1 MLFVVE
7 LDSRLEKSADKRISV
22 ERFREIFEI
31 YVEDKLEELKR
42 SGSEKYDKDCRD
54 FNYFMDDVKDVFIN
68 NNLVKIPVE
77 FRKSIWETH
86 VDKNLPTLMKNTTSC
101 KCIRKEHNYKKE
113 YRDMTQT
120 LEDFCEEKTR
130 MREIIDQKDYDE
142 SLYVDF
148 NKWINKKKEDILKEY
163 EKLSNKDEYKHL
175 LKVSETCDLNHVDK
189 LFLNISSEDM
199 KKNKEDVTKKHLE
212 VKVRLPVNEPIDDR
226 GKEDDL
232 SRGGKSIILNKE
244 ENSPTEEITTEY
256 NPVSEMGVGTTIAH
270 SEPGPKTVNTE
281 VRNVLR
287 SDGKIS
293 DQGSQKSPPKELSN
307 KQMTPAQRK
316 NVPHFVERRGYGNSH
331 VRGNALKKISNGYD
345 NYKSPSSNYI
355 EVDCA
360 EDKYFLLEDGTNP
373 SENSCKTKYDYFVSN
388 DYDGTGSAIYSTD
401 QVPSREEIKSPAS
414 LSTLDARGSTHNLNV
429 SNEGNTLEG
438 GEEKNNVKISEQN
451 GRNLES
457 SVGTDKGSVEKEEE
471 VAATCDPDDR
481 NCVDANQIAVEF
493 LRNLSRGE
501 RSGLDGSS
509 NMAHFISTNFGGN
522 NIFSSTDNLYFDIV
536 RPAKGVLPESKSN
549 IIHEHQEMEETT
561 EEGASIIER
570 HSHTSSQNNDAGTSD
585 YMYRILSTTME
596 LPNQQEVFGLYS
608 PVSRTLD
615 SAMSFLK
622 SIFISSS
629 SPVSQRQGQSKES
642 QLAQISTT
650 VQGPIGYKNSS
661 LEMNTNSVGA
671 GINVS
676 SILSMLGFSSGQV
689 RRSGGQG
696 SETYIVGTSQSG
708 FHKNEVIPSI
718 KDKSGKTQIVSNEKG
733 GIFSKG
739 ITSMMS
745 SLPVA
750 LVTFVFLFMFL
761 VFNKV
766 IIYDNIIF

>member
-68 NNLVKIPVE
+68 NDLVKIPVE
-77 FRKSIWETH
+77 VRKSIWETH

-101 KCIRKEHNYKKE
+101 KCIRKEHNYNKE

-142 SLYVDF
+142 SLYMNF

-163 EKLSNKDEYKHL
+163 EKLSNKNEYKHL
-175 LKVSETCDLNHVDK
+175 LKISETCDLNHVDK

-199 KKNKEDVTKKHLE
+199 KKMKEDVTKKHRE
-212 VKVRLPVNEPIDDR
+212 VKVRPPVNEPIDDR

-232 SRGGKSIILNKE
+232 SRGGKRIILNKE
-244 ENSPTEEITTEY
+244 ENSPTAEITTEY

-331 VRGNALKKISNGYD
+331 VRGNALKKISNGDD

-360 EDKYFLLEDGTNP
+360 EDKFLLLEDETNQ
-373 SENSCKTKYDYFVSN
+373 SENSCKTIYDYFVSN

-401 QVPSREEIKSPAS
+401 QVPRMEEIKSPAS

-429 SNEGNTLEG
+429 SNEGNPLEG
-438 GEEKNNVKISEQN
+438 GEEKNNVTISEQN

-457 SVGTDKGSVEKEEE
+457 SVGTDKGLDKNEEE
-471 VAATCDPDDR
+471 VAAICDPNDG
-481 NCVDANQIAVEF
+481 NCIDANQIAVEY

-522 NIFSSTDNLYFDIV
+522 NIFSSTGNLDFDIV
-536 RPAKGVLPESKSN
+536 RPAREVLPESKSK

-570 HSHTSSQNNDAGTSD
+570 HSRTSSQNNDADTSD

-622 SIFISSS
+622 NIFNSSS
-629 SPVSQRQGQSKES
+629 SPVSQSKGQSKES

-650 VQGPIGYKNSS
+650 VQGPIGHRTSP
-661 LEMNTNSVGA
+661 LQMNAHSVGA

-676 SILSMLGFSSGQV
+676 SILSMLGLSSGQV

-708 FHKNEVIPSI
+708 FHKNEVIPTI

>member
-7 LDSRLEKSADKRISV
+7 LDSRLEESADKRISV

-101 KCIRKEHNYKKE
+101 KCIRKEHNYNKE

-142 SLYVDF
+142 SLYMNF

-163 EKLSNKDEYKHL
+163 EKLSNKDKYKHL
-175 LKVSETCDLNHVDK
+175 LKISETCDLNNVDK

-199 KKNKEDVTKKHLE
+199 KKNKEDVTKKHRE
-212 VKVRLPVNEPIDDR
+212 VKVRPPVNEPIDDR

-232 SRGGKSIILNKE
+232 SRGGKRIILNKE
-244 ENSPTEEITTEY
+244 ENSPTAEITTEY

-287 SDGKIS
+287 SGGKIS
-293 DQGSQKSPPKELSN
+293 DQGSEISPPKALSN

-316 NVPHFVERRGYGNSH
+316 NVPHFVEGRGYGNSH
-331 VRGNALKKISNGYD
+331 VRGNSLKKISNGDD

-355 EVDCA
+355 EVDCD
-360 EDKYFLLEDGTNP
+360 EDKFLLLEDGTNQ
-373 SENSCKTKYDYFVSN
+373 SENSCKTKYNYFVSN

-401 QVPSREEIKSPAS
+401 QVPSREEIKSPDS
-414 LSTLDARGSTHNLNV
+414 LSTLNSRVSTHNLNV

-481 NCVDANQIAVEF
+481 NCVDANQIPVEY

-509 NMAHFISTNFGGN
+509 NMAHYISTHFGGN
-522 NIFSSTDNLYFDIV
+522 NIFSSTDNLDFDIV

-561 EEGASIIER
+561 QEGASIIER
-570 HSHTSSQNNDAGTSD
+570 HSHTSSQQNDSSASRNK
-585 YMYRILSTTME
+585 YRILSTSME
-596 LPNQQEVFGLYS
+596 FPNQQEVFGLYS

-615 SAMSFLK
+615 SAMSFLR
-622 SIFISSS
+622 SVFISSS

-650 VQGPIGYKNSS
+650 VQDPIGYRTSP
-661 LEMNTNSVGA
+661 LQMNAHSVGA
-671 GINVS
+671 GINGS
-676 SILSMLGFSSGQV
+676 SILSMLGLSSGQV

-708 FHKNEVIPSI
+708 FHKNEVSPTI

>member
-68 NNLVKIPVE
+68 NNLVKIPVDV
-77 FRKSIWETH
+77 RKSIWETH
-86 VDKNLPTLMKNTTSC
+86 VDKNLPTLMKKTTSC
-101 KCIRKEHNYKKE
+101 KCIRKEHNYNKE
-113 YRDMTQT
+113 YRDMTRT

-130 MREIIDQKDYDE
+130 MLEIIDQMDYDE
-142 SLYVDF
+142 SLYVNF

-163 EKLSNKDEYKHL
+163 EKLSNKDKYKHL
-175 LKVSETCDLNHVDK
+175 LKISETCDLNHVDK

-199 KKNKEDVTKKHLE
+199 KKNKEDVTKKHRE
-212 VKVRLPVNEPIDDR
+212 VKVRPLVNEPIDDR
-226 GKEDDL
+226 GKEDAL

-270 SEPGPKTVNTE
+270 SESGPKTVNTE

-287 SDGKIS
+287 SGGKIS

-331 VRGNALKKISNGYD
+331 VRGNSLKKISNGDD

-360 EDKYFLLEDGTNP
+360 EDKFLLLEDETNQ
-373 SENSCKTKYDYFVSN
+373 SENSCKTIYDYFVSN

-401 QVPSREEIKSPAS
+401 QVPRMEEIKSPAS

-429 SNEGNTLEG
+429 SNEGNPLEG
-438 GEEKNNVKISEQN
+438 GEEKNNVTINEQN

-457 SVGTDKGSVEKEEE
+457 SVGTDKGSDKNEEE
-471 VAATCDPDDR
+471 VAATCDPNDR
-481 NCVDANQIAVEF
+481 NCVDVNKISVEY
-493 LRNLSRGE
+493 LRKLSRGE

-509 NMAHFISTNFGGN
+509 NMAHYISTHFGGN
-522 NIFSSTDNLYFDIV
+522 NIFSSTDNLDFDIV
-536 RPAKGVLPESKSN
+536 RPAKGVLPVNNSD
-549 IIHEHQEMEETT
+549 IIYEHQEMEETT

-570 HSHTSSQNNDAGTSD
+570 HSHTSSQQNDSSASGNK
-585 YMYRILSTTME
+585 YRILSTSME

-608 PVSRTLD
+608 PVSQTFGRALN
-615 SAMSFLK
+615 FLRGV
-622 SIFISSS
+622 FISSS
-629 SPVSQRQGQSKES
+629 SPVSQSKGQSKES
-642 QLAQISTT
+642 QRAQISTT

-671 GINVS
+671 GINGS
-676 SILSMLGFSSGQV
+676 SILSMLGLSSGQI
-689 RRSGGQG
+689 RRNGVQG
-696 SETYIVGTSQSG
+696 SETYLTGSDGNV
-708 FHKNEVIPSI
+708 FHKNEVIPTI

>member
-22 ERFREIFEI
+22 ERFRKIFEI

-68 NNLVKIPVE
+68 NDLVKIPFEV
-77 FRKSIWETH
+77 RKSIWETH

-101 KCIRKEHNYKKE
+101 KCIRKEHNYNKE

-120 LEDFCEEKTR
+120 LEDFCEEKSR
-130 MREIIDQKDYDE
+130 MLEIIDQEDYDE
-142 SLYVDF
+142 SLYMNF
-148 NKWINKKKEDILKEY
+148 NEWINKKKEDILKEY

-175 LKVSETCDLNHVDK
+175 LKISETCDLNHVDK

-199 KKNKEDVTKKHLE
+199 KKMKEDVKKQHLE
-212 VKVRLPVNEPIDDR
+212 VKVRPPVKEPIDDR
-226 GKEDDL
+226 GKEDAL

-331 VRGNALKKISNGYD
+331 VRGNALKKISNGDD

-360 EDKYFLLEDGTNP
+360 EDKFLLLEDETNQ
-373 SENSCKTKYDYFVSN
+373 SENSCKTIYDYFVSN

-401 QVPSREEIKSPAS
+401 QVPRMEEIKSPAS

-429 SNEGNTLEG
+429 SNEGNPLEG
-438 GEEKNNVKISEQN
+438 GEEKNNVTINEQN

-471 VAATCDPDDR
+471 VAATCGPNDGD
-481 NCVDANQIAVEF
+481 CIDANQIPVEF

-522 NIFSSTDNLYFDIV
+522 NIFSSTDNLDFDIV
-536 RPAKGVLPESKSN
+536 RPAREVLPESKSK

-570 HSHTSSQNNDAGTSD
+570 HSRTSSQNNDAGTSD

-596 LPNQQEVFGLYS
+596 FPNEKETFGLYS
-608 PVSRTLD
+608 PVSQTFGRALN
-615 SAMSFLK
+615 FLRGV
-622 SIFISSS
+622 FISSS

-650 VQGPIGYKNSS
+650 VQGPIGHRTSP
-661 LEMNTNSVGA
+661 LQMNAHSVGA

-676 SILSMLGFSSGQV
+676 SILSMLGLSSGQV

-708 FHKNEVIPSI
+708 FHKNEVIPTI

>member
-22 ERFREIFEI
+22 ERFRKIFEI

-54 FNYFMDDVKDVFIN
+54 FNYFIDDVKDVFIN
-68 NNLVKIPVE
+68 NDLVKIPVKV
-77 FRKSIWETH
+77 RKSIWETH
-86 VDKNLPTLMKNTTSC
+86 VDKNLPKLMKNTTSC
-101 KCIRKEHNYKKE
+101 KCIRKEHNYNKE
-113 YRDMTQT
+113 YRDMTRT

-130 MREIIDQKDYDE
+130 KLEIIDQKDYDE
-142 SLYVDF
+142 SLYVNF

-163 EKLSNKDEYKHL
+163 KKLSNKDEYKHL
-175 LKVSETCDLNHVDK
+175 LKISETCDLNHVDK

-199 KKNKEDVTKKHLE
+199 KKNKEDVTKKHRE
-212 VKVRLPVNEPIDDR
+212 VKVRPLVNEQIDDR
-226 GKEDDL
+226 GKEDAL

-331 VRGNALKKISNGYD
+331 VRGNALKKISNGDD

-355 EVDCA
+355 EVDCD
-360 EDKYFLLEDGTNP
+360 EDKFLLLEDGTNQ

-401 QVPSREEIKSPAS
+401 QVPRMEEIKSPAS

-481 NCVDANQIAVEF
+481 NCVDANQIPVEY

-570 HSHTSSQNNDAGTSD
+570 HSHTSSQQNDSSASGNK
-585 YMYRILSTTME
+585 YRMLSTTME

-622 SIFISSS
+622 KIFISSS

-650 VQGPIGYKNSS
+650 VQGPIGYRTSP
-661 LEMNTNSVGA
+661 LQMNAHSVGA

-676 SILSMLGFSSGQV
+676 SILSMLGLSSGQV

>member
-68 NNLVKIPVE
+68 NDLVKIPVE
-77 FRKSIWETH
+77 VRKSIWETH
-86 VDKNLPTLMKNTTSC
+86 VDKNLPTLMKNTTNC
-101 KCIRKEHNYKKE
+101 KCIRKEHNYNKE

-142 SLYVDF
+142 SLYMNF

-175 LKVSETCDLNHVDK
+175 LKISETCDLNHVDK

-199 KKNKEDVTKKHLE
+199 KKMKEDVKKQHLE
-212 VKVRLPVNEPIDDR
+212 VKVRPPVKEPIDDR
-226 GKEDDL
+226 GKEDAL

-270 SEPGPKTVNTE
+270 SESGPKTVNTE

-287 SDGKIS
+287 SGGKIS

-331 VRGNALKKISNGYD
+331 VRGNSLKKISNGDD

-401 QVPSREEIKSPAS
+401 QVPSREEIKSPDS

-429 SNEGNTLEG
+429 SNEGNPLEG
-438 GEEKNNVKISEQN
+438 GEEKNNVTINEQN

-457 SVGTDKGSVEKEEE
+457 SVGTDKGSDKNEEE
-471 VAATCDPDDR
+471 VAATCGPNDGD
-481 NCVDANQIAVEF
+481 CIDASQIPVEY
-493 LRNLSRGE
+493 LRNLLRGE

-536 RPAKGVLPESKSN
+536 RPAKEVLPESKSN

-561 EEGASIIER
+561 QEGASIFEK
-570 HSHTSSQNNDAGTSD
+570 HSHTSSQQNDSSASGNK
-585 YMYRILSTTME
+585 YRILSTSME
-596 LPNQQEVFGLYS
+596 FPNQQEVFGLYS

-622 SIFISSS
+622 SIISFSS

-671 GINVS
+671 GINAP
-676 SILSMLGFSSGQV
+676 SILSMLGLSSGQV

-708 FHKNEVIPSI
+708 FHKNEVIPTI

>member
-22 ERFREIFEI
+22 ERFRKIFEI

-68 NNLVKIPVE
+68 NDLVKIPFEV
-77 FRKSIWETH
+77 RKSIWETH

-101 KCIRKEHNYKKE
+101 KCIRKEHNYNKE
-113 YRDMTQT
+113 YRDMTRT

-130 MREIIDQKDYDE
+130 KLEIIDQKDYDE
-142 SLYVDF
+142 SLYMNF
-148 NKWINKKKEDILKEY
+148 NEWINKKKEDILKEY
-163 EKLSNKDEYKHL
+163 EKLSNKDKYKHL
-175 LKVSETCDLNHVDK
+175 LKISETCDLNHVDK

-199 KKNKEDVTKKHLE
+199 KKNKEDVTKKHRE
-212 VKVRLPVNEPIDDR
+212 VKVRPPVNEPIDDR
-226 GKEDDL
+226 GKEDAL

-331 VRGNALKKISNGYD
+331 VRGNALKKISNGDD

-373 SENSCKTKYDYFVSN
+373 SENSCKTKYVYFVSN

-401 QVPSREEIKSPAS
+401 QVPSREEIKSPDS

-429 SNEGNTLEG
+429 SNEGNPLEG

-457 SVGTDKGSVEKEEE
+457 SVGTDKGSDKNEEE

-481 NCVDANQIAVEF
+481 NCVDVTKISVEY

-509 NMAHFISTNFGGN
+509 NMAQFISTHFGDH

-536 RPAKGVLPESKSN
+536 RPAKEVLPESKSK

-622 SIFISSS
+622 RIFISSS
-629 SPVSQRQGQSKES
+629 SPVSQSKGQSKES

-650 VQGPIGYKNSS
+650 VQGPIGYRTSP
-661 LEMNTNSVGA
+661 LQMNAHSVGA

-676 SILSMLGFSSGQV
+676 SILSMLGLSSGQV

>member
-68 NNLVKIPVE
+68 NDLVKIPVE
-77 FRKSIWETH
+77 VRKSIWETH

-113 YRDMTQT
+113 YRDMTRT

-130 MREIIDQKDYDE
+130 KLEIIDQKDYDE
-142 SLYVDF
+142 SLYVNF

-175 LKVSETCDLNHVDK
+175 LKISETCDLNHVDK

-199 KKNKEDVTKKHLE
+199 KKNKEDVTKKHRE
-212 VKVRLPVNEPIDDR
+212 VKVRPLVNEPIDDR
-226 GKEDDL
+226 GKEDAL
-232 SRGGKSIILNKE
+232 SRRGKSIILNKE
-244 ENSPTEEITTEY
+244 ENSPTAEITTEY

-287 SDGKIS
+287 SGGKIS
-293 DQGSQKSPPKELSN
+293 DQGSEISPPKALSN

-331 VRGNALKKISNGYD
+331 VRGNALKKISNGDD

-355 EVDCA
+355 EVDCD
-360 EDKYFLLEDGTNP
+360 EDKFLLLEDGTNQ
-373 SENSCKTKYDYFVSN
+373 SENSCKTKYNYFVSN

-401 QVPSREEIKSPAS
+401 QVPSREEIKSPDS

-429 SNEGNTLEG
+429 SNEGNPLEG

-457 SVGTDKGSVEKEEE
+457 SVGTDKGSDKNEEE

-481 NCVDANQIAVEF
+481 NCVDVTKISVEY

-501 RSGLDGSS
+501 RPGLDGSS
-509 NMAHFISTNFGGN
+509 NMAHYISTHFGGN
-522 NIFSSTDNLYFDIV
+522 NIFSSTDNLDFDIV

-622 SIFISSS
+622 RIFISSS
-629 SPVSQRQGQSKES
+629 SPVSQSKGQSKES

-650 VQGPIGYKNSS
+650 VQGPIGYRTSP
-661 LEMNTNSVGA
+661 LQMNAHSVGA

-676 SILSMLGFSSGQV
+676 SILSMLGLSSGQV

>member
-22 ERFREIFEI
+22 ERFRKIFEI

-54 FNYFMDDVKDVFIN
+54 FNYFIDDVKDVFIN
-68 NNLVKIPVE
+68 NDLVKIPVE
-77 FRKSIWETH
+77 VRKIIWETH
-86 VDKNLPTLMKNTTSC
+86 VDKNLPKLMKNTTSC
-101 KCIRKEHNYKKE
+101 KCIRKEHNYNKE
-113 YRDMTQT
+113 YRDMTRT

-130 MREIIDQKDYDE
+130 MLEIIDQNDYDE
-142 SLYVDF
+142 SLYVNF

-163 EKLSNKDEYKHL
+163 EKLSNKDKYKHL
-175 LKVSETCDLNHVDK
+175 LKISETCDLNHVDK
-189 LFLNISSEDM
+189 LFLNISSENM
-199 KKNKEDVTKKHLE
+199 KKMKEDVKKQHLE
-212 VKVRLPVNEPIDDR
+212 VKVRPPVNEPIDDR

-232 SRGGKSIILNKE
+232 SRGGKRIILNKE
-244 ENSPTEEITTEY
+244 ENSPTAEITTEY

-287 SDGKIS
+287 SGGKIS
-293 DQGSQKSPPKELSN
+293 DQGSEISPPKALSN

-316 NVPHFVERRGYGNSH
+316 NVPHFVEGRGYGNSH
-331 VRGNALKKISNGYD
+331 VRGNSLKKISNGDD

-355 EVDCA
+355 EVDCD
-360 EDKYFLLEDGTNP
+360 EDKFLLLEDGTNQ
-373 SENSCKTKYDYFVSN
+373 SENSCKTKYVYFVSN

-401 QVPSREEIKSPAS
+401 QVPSREEIKSPDS

-429 SNEGNTLEG
+429 SNEGNPLEG
-438 GEEKNNVKISEQN
+438 GEEKNNVTINEQN

-457 SVGTDKGSVEKEEE
+457 SVGTDKGSDKNEEE
-471 VAATCDPDDR
+471 VAATCDPNDAD
-481 NCVDANQIAVEF
+481 CFDANQILLDYF
-493 LRNLSRGE
+493 KGLSEGKG
-501 RSGLDGSS
+501 SGLDGSS
-509 NMAHFISTNFGGN
+509 NMERLTLKYFRDN
-522 NIFSSTDNLYFDIV
+522 NIFSSTGNLDFDIV
-536 RPAKGVLPESKSN
+536 RPAKEVLPESKSN

-561 EEGASIIER
+561 QEGASIIER
-570 HSHTSSQNNDAGTSD
+570 HSHTSSQQNDSSASGNK
-585 YMYRILSTTME
+585 YRILSTSME

-608 PVSRTLD
+608 PVSQTFGRALN
-615 SAMSFLK
+615 FLQ
-622 SIFISSS
+622 SVFISSS
-629 SPVSQRQGQSKES
+629 SPVSQSKGQSKES
-642 QLAQISTT
+642 QLAQISTM
-650 VQGPIGYKNSS
+650 VKGPIGYKNSS

-671 GINVS
+671 GINAPSV
-676 SILSMLGFSSGQV
+676 LSMLGFSSGQI
-689 RRSGGQG
+689 RRNGVQG
-696 SETYIVGTSQSG
+696 SETYLTGSDGNV
-708 FHKNEVIPSI
+708 FHKNEVSPTI

>member
-7 LDSRLEKSADKRISV
+7 LDSRLEESADKRISV

-113 YRDMTQT
+113 YRDMTRT

-130 MREIIDQKDYDE
+130 KLEIIYQKDYDE
-142 SLYVDF
+142 SLYVNF

-163 EKLSNKDEYKHL
+163 EKLSNKNEYKHL
-175 LKVSETCDLNHVDK
+175 LKISETCDLNHVDK

-199 KKNKEDVTKKHLE
+199 KKNKEDVTKKHRE
-212 VKVRLPVNEPIDDR
+212 VKVRPLVNEPIDDR
-226 GKEDDL
+226 GKEDAL
-232 SRGGKSIILNKE
+232 SRRGKSIILNKE
-244 ENSPTEEITTEY
+244 ENSPTAEITTEY

-270 SEPGPKTVNTE
+270 SEPGPKTVNTD

-287 SDGKIS
+287 SGGKIS
-293 DQGSQKSPPKELSN
+293 DQGSEISPPKALSN

-331 VRGNALKKISNGYD
+331 VRGNALKKISNGDD

-355 EVDCA
+355 EVDCD
-360 EDKYFLLEDGTNP
+360 EDKFLLLEDGTNQ
-373 SENSCKTKYDYFVSN
+373 SENSCKTKYNYFVSN

-401 QVPSREEIKSPAS
+401 QVPSREEIKSPDS

-429 SNEGNTLEG
+429 SNEGNPLEG

-457 SVGTDKGSVEKEEE
+457 SVGTDKGSDKNEEE

-481 NCVDANQIAVEF
+481 NCVDVTKISVEY

-509 NMAHFISTNFGGN
+509 NMAQFISTHFGDH

-536 RPAKGVLPESKSN
+536 RPAKEVLPESKSK

-622 SIFISSS
+622 RIFISSS
-629 SPVSQRQGQSKES
+629 SPVSQSKGQSKES

-650 VQGPIGYKNSS
+650 VQGPIGYRTSP
-661 LEMNTNSVGA
+661 LQMNAHSVGA

-676 SILSMLGFSSGQV
+676 SILSMLGLSSGQV

>member
-22 ERFREIFEI
+22 ERFRKIFEI

-54 FNYFMDDVKDVFIN
+54 FNYFIDDVKDVFIN
-68 NNLVKIPVE
+68 NDLVKIPVKV
-77 FRKSIWETH
+77 RKSIWETH
-86 VDKNLPTLMKNTTSC
+86 VDKNLPTLMKNTTSS
-101 KCIRKEHNYKKE
+101 KCIRKEHNYNKE
-113 YRDMTQT
+113 YRDMTRT

-130 MREIIDQKDYDE
+130 KLEIIYQKDYDE
-142 SLYVDF
+142 SLYVNF

-232 SRGGKSIILNKE
+232 SRGGKRIILNKE
-244 ENSPTEEITTEY
+244 ENSPTAEITTEY

-331 VRGNALKKISNGYD
+331 VRGNALKKISNGDD

-373 SENSCKTKYDYFVSN
+373 SENSCKTKYVYFVSN

-401 QVPSREEIKSPAS
+401 QVPSREEIKSPDS
-414 LSTLDARGSTHNLNV
+414 LSTLNSRVSTHNLNV
-429 SNEGNTLEG
+429 SNKRNPLEG
-438 GEEKNNVKISEQN
+438 GEGKNNVTINEQN
-451 GRNLES
+451 VHNLES
-457 SVGTDKGSVEKEEE
+457 SVGTDKGSDKNEEE
-471 VAATCDPDDR
+471 VAAICDPNDGD
-481 NCVDANQIAVEF
+481 CIDANQILF
-493 LRNLSRGE
+493 DYFKGLSEGKG
-501 RSGLDGSS
+501 SGLDGSS
-509 NMAHFISTNFGGN
+509 NMERLTLKYFRDN
-522 NIFSSTDNLYFDIV
+522 NIFSSTGNLDFDIV
-536 RPAKGVLPESKSN
+536 RPAKEVLPESKSN

-561 EEGASIIER
+561 QEGASIIER
-570 HSHTSSQNNDAGTSD
+570 HSHTSSQQNDSSASGNK
-585 YMYRILSTTME
+585 YRILSTTME
-596 LPNQQEVFGLYS
+596 FPNEKEVFGLYS

-615 SAMSFLK
+615 SAMSFLR
-622 SIFISSS
+622 SVFISSS

-650 VQGPIGYKNSS
+650 VQGPIGYRTSP
-661 LEMNTNSVGA
+661 LQMNAHSVGA
-671 GINVS
+671 GINGS
-676 SILSMLGFSSGQV
+676 SILSRLGLSSGQV

-708 FHKNEVIPSI
+708 FHKNEVIPTI

>member
-68 NNLVKIPVE
+68 NDLVKIPVE
-77 FRKSIWETH
+77 VRKSIWETH

-101 KCIRKEHNYKKE
+101 KCIRKEHNYNKE

-130 MREIIDQKDYDE
+130 MREIIDQMDYDE
-142 SLYVDF
+142 SLYVNF

-163 EKLSNKDEYKHL
+163 EKLSNKDKYKHL
-175 LKVSETCDLNHVDK
+175 LKISETCDLNHVDK
-189 LFLNISSEDM
+189 LFLNISSENM
-199 KKNKEDVTKKHLE
+199 KKMKEDVKKQHLE
-212 VKVRLPVNEPIDDR
+212 VKVRPPVNEPIDDR

-232 SRGGKSIILNKE
+232 SRGGKRIILNKE
-244 ENSPTEEITTEY
+244 ENSPTAEITTEY

-287 SDGKIS
+287 SGGKIS
-293 DQGSQKSPPKELSN
+293 DQGSEISPPKALSN

-331 VRGNALKKISNGYD
+331 VRGNALKKISNGDD

-401 QVPSREEIKSPAS
+401 QVPSREEIKSPDS
-414 LSTLDARGSTHNLNV
+414 LSTLNSRVSTHNLNV
-429 SNEGNTLEG
+429 SNEGNPLEG
-438 GEEKNNVKISEQN
+438 GEEKNNVTINEQN

-457 SVGTDKGSVEKEEE
+457 SVGTDKGSDKNEEE
-471 VAATCDPDDR
+471 VAATCGPNDGD
-481 NCVDANQIAVEF
+481 CIDANQIPVEY
-493 LRNLSRGE
+493 LRKLSRGE

-509 NMAHFISTNFGGN
+509 NIKHIISNNFDDSN
-522 NIFSSTDNLYFDIV
+522 MIFPTFNFDFDILK
-536 RPAKGVLPESKSN
+536 AEEEVLPVNNSD
-549 IIHEHQEMEETT
+549 IIYGHEEVEETT
-561 EEGASIIER
+561 QEGASIFEK
-570 HSHTSSQNNDAGTSD
+570 HSHTSSQQNDSSASGNK
-585 YMYRILSTTME
+585 YRMLSTTME

-608 PVSRTLD
+608 PVSRTFG

-622 SIFISSS
+622 NIFISSS

-650 VQGPIGYKNSS
+650 VQGPIGYRTSP
-661 LEMNTNSVGA
+661 LQMNAHSVGA
-671 GINVS
+671 GINIS
-676 SILSMLGFSSGQV
+676 SILSMLGLSSGQV

-696 SETYIVGTSQSG
+696 SETYLTGSDGNV
-708 FHKNEVIPSI
+708 FHKNEVIPTI

>member
-68 NNLVKIPVE
+68 NDLVKIPVE
-77 FRKSIWETH
+77 VRKSIWETH

-101 KCIRKEHNYKKE
+101 KCIRKEHNYNKE

-142 SLYVDF
+142 SLYMNF

-163 EKLSNKDEYKHL
+163 EKLSNKNEYKHL
-175 LKVSETCDLNHVDK
+175 LKISETCDLNHVDK

-199 KKNKEDVTKKHLE
+199 KKMKEDVTKKHRE
-212 VKVRLPVNEPIDDR
+212 VKVRPPVNEPIDDR

-232 SRGGKSIILNKE
+232 SRGGKRIILNKE
-244 ENSPTEEITTEY
+244 ENSPTAEITTEY

-331 VRGNALKKISNGYD
+331 VRGNALKKISNGDD

-360 EDKYFLLEDGTNP
+360 EDKFLLLEDETNQ
-373 SENSCKTKYDYFVSN
+373 SENSCKTIYDYFVSN

-401 QVPSREEIKSPAS
+401 QVPRMEEIKSPAS

-429 SNEGNTLEG
+429 SNEGNPLEG
-438 GEEKNNVKISEQN
+438 GEEKNNVTISEQN

-457 SVGTDKGSVEKEEE
+457 SVGTDKGLDQNEEE
-471 VAATCDPDDR
+471 VAAICDPNDG
-481 NCVDANQIAVEF
+481 NCIDANQIAVEY

-522 NIFSSTDNLYFDIV
+522 NIFSSTGNLDFDIV
-536 RPAKGVLPESKSN
+536 RPAREVLPESKSK

-570 HSHTSSQNNDAGTSD
+570 HSRTSSQNNDADTSD

-622 SIFISSS
+622 NIFNSSS
-629 SPVSQRQGQSKES
+629 SPVSQSKGQSKES

-650 VQGPIGYKNSS
+650 VQGPIGHRTSP
-661 LEMNTNSVGA
+661 LQMNAHSVGA

-676 SILSMLGFSSGQV
+676 SILSMLGLSSGQV

-708 FHKNEVIPSI
+708 FHKNEVIPTI

>member
-22 ERFREIFEI
+22 ERFRKIFEI

-54 FNYFMDDVKDVFIN
+54 FNYFIDDVKDVFIN
-68 NNLVKIPVE
+68 NDLVKIPVKV
-77 FRKSIWETH
+77 RKSIWETH

-101 KCIRKEHNYKKE
+101 KCIRKEHNYNKE
-113 YRDMTQT
+113 YRDMTRT

-130 MREIIDQKDYDE
+130 KLEIIDQKDYDE
-142 SLYVDF
+142 SLYVNF

-163 EKLSNKDEYKHL
+163 KKLSNKDEYKHL
-175 LKVSETCDLNHVDK
+175 LKISETCDLNHVDK

-199 KKNKEDVTKKHLE
+199 KKNKEDVTKKHRE
-212 VKVRLPVNEPIDDR
+212 VKVRPPVNEPIDDR

-232 SRGGKSIILNKE
+232 SRGGKRIILNKE
-244 ENSPTEEITTEY
+244 ENSPTAEITTEY

-293 DQGSQKSPPKELSN
+293 DQGSQKSPPKALSN

-331 VRGNALKKISNGYD
+331 VRGNALKKISNGDD

-355 EVDCA
+355 EVDCD
-360 EDKYFLLEDGTNP
+360 EDKFLLLEDGTNQ

-401 QVPSREEIKSPAS
+401 QVPRMEEIKSPAS

-457 SVGTDKGSVEKEEE
+457 SVGTDKGSDKNEEE
-471 VAATCDPDDR
+471 VAATCGPNDGD
-481 NCVDANQIAVEF
+481 CIDANQIPVEY
-493 LRNLSRGE
+493 LRNLLRGE

-509 NMAHFISTNFGGN
+509 NMAQFISTHFGDH
-522 NIFSSTDNLYFDIV
+522 NIFSSTGNLDFDIV
-536 RPAKGVLPESKSN
+536 RPAKEVLPESKSK
-549 IIHEHQEMEETT
+549 IIHEHQEVEETT
-561 EEGASIIER
+561 QEGASIIER
-570 HSHTSSQNNDAGTSD
+570 HSRTSSQNNDAGTSD

-596 LPNQQEVFGLYS
+596 LPNQQEAFGLYS

-615 SAMSFLK
+615 SVMSFLK
-622 SIFISSS
+622 SIISFSS
-629 SPVSQRQGQSKES
+629 APVSRSEGQSKES
-642 QLAQISTT
+642 KRVEISTT

-671 GINVS
+671 VINGS
-676 SILSMLGFSSGQV
+676 SILSRLGLSSGQV
-689 RRSGGQG
+689 RRNGVQG
-696 SETYIVGTSQSG
+696 SETYLTGSDGNV
-708 FHKNEVIPSI
+708 FHKNEVSPTI

>member
-7 LDSRLEKSADKRISV
+7 LDSRLEESADKRISV

-113 YRDMTQT
+113 YRDMTRT

-130 MREIIDQKDYDE
+130 MLEIIDQMDYDE
-142 SLYVDF
+142 SLYVNF

-163 EKLSNKDEYKHL
+163 EKLSNKNEYKHL
-175 LKVSETCDLNHVDK
+175 LKISETCDLNHVDK

-199 KKNKEDVTKKHLE
+199 KKNKEDVTKKHRE
-212 VKVRLPVNEPIDDR
+212 VKVRPLVNEPIDDR
-226 GKEDDL
+226 GKEDAL

-287 SDGKIS
+287 SGGKIS
-293 DQGSQKSPPKELSN
+293 DQGSEISPPKALSN

-316 NVPHFVERRGYGNSH
+316 NVPHFVEGRGYGNSH
-331 VRGNALKKISNGYD
+331 VRGNSLKKISNGDD

-355 EVDCA
+355 EVDCD
-360 EDKYFLLEDGTNP
+360 EDKFLLLEDGTNQ
-373 SENSCKTKYDYFVSN
+373 SENSCKTKYNYFVSN

-401 QVPSREEIKSPAS
+401 QVPSREEIKSPDS
-414 LSTLDARGSTHNLNV
+414 LSTLNSRVSTHNLNV

-438 GEEKNNVKISEQN
+438 GEEKNNVTINEQN

-457 SVGTDKGSVEKEEE
+457 SVGTDKGSDKNEEE
-471 VAATCDPDDR
+471 VAATCGPNDGD
-481 NCVDANQIAVEF
+481 CIDANQIPVEY
-493 LRNLSRGE
+493 LRNLLRGE

-509 NMAHFISTNFGGN
+509 NMAHYISTHFGGN
-522 NIFSSTDNLYFDIV
+522 NIFSSTDNLDFDIV

-561 EEGASIIER
+561 QEGASIFEK
-570 HSHTSSQNNDAGTSD
+570 HSHTSSQQNDSSASGNK
-585 YMYRILSTTME
+585 YRMLSTTME

-615 SAMSFLK
+615 SAMNFLRSIISF
-622 SIFISSS
+622 SSA
-629 SPVSQRQGQSKES
+629 PVSRSKGQSKES

-650 VQGPIGYKNSS
+650 VQDPIGYRTSP
-661 LEMNTNSVGA
+661 LQMNAHSVGA
-671 GINVS
+671 GINGS
-676 SILSMLGFSSGQV
+676 SILSMLGLSSGQV

-708 FHKNEVIPSI
+708 FHKNEVIPTI

>member
-7 LDSRLEKSADKRISV
+7 LDSRLEESADKRISV

-77 FRKSIWETH
+77 VRKSIWETH
-86 VDKNLPTLMKNTTSC
+86 VDKNLPTLMKNTTNC
-101 KCIRKEHNYKKE
+101 KCIRKEHNYNKE

-142 SLYVDF
+142 SLYMNF

-163 EKLSNKDEYKHL
+163 EKLSNKDKYKHL
-175 LKVSETCDLNHVDK
+175 LKISETCDLNNVDK

-199 KKNKEDVTKKHLE
+199 KKNKEDVKKQHLE
-212 VKVRLPVNEPIDDR
+212 VKVRPPVNEPIDDR
-226 GKEDDL
+226 GKEDAL

-331 VRGNALKKISNGYD
+331 VRGNALKKISNGDD

-373 SENSCKTKYDYFVSN
+373 SENSCKTKYNYSVSN

-401 QVPSREEIKSPAS
+401 QVPSREEIKSPDS
-414 LSTLDARGSTHNLNV
+414 LSTLNSRVSTHNLNV
-429 SNEGNTLEG
+429 SNEGNPLEG

-457 SVGTDKGSVEKEEE
+457 SVGTDKGSVEKEE
-471 VAATCDPDDR
+471 VAATCDPNDR
-481 NCVDANQIAVEF
+481 NCVDVNKISVEY
-493 LRNLSRGE
+493 LRNLLRGE

-509 NMAHFISTNFGGN
+509 NMAHYISTHFGGN

-536 RPAKGVLPESKSN
+536 RPAKGVLPESKSK

-570 HSHTSSQNNDAGTSD
+570 HSHTSSQQNDSSASGNK
-585 YMYRILSTTME
+585 YRILSTTME

-608 PVSRTLD
+608 PVSRTFG

-622 SIFISSS
+622 NIFISSS

-671 GINVS
+671 GINAP
-676 SILSMLGFSSGQV
+676 SILSMLGLSSGQV

>member
-22 ERFREIFEI
+22 ERFRKIFEI

-42 SGSEKYDKDCRD
+42 SGSEKYDKNCRD

-68 NNLVKIPVE
+68 NDLVKIPFEV
-77 FRKSIWETH
+77 RKSIWETH
-86 VDKNLPTLMKNTTSC
+86 VDKNLPKLMKNTTSC
-101 KCIRKEHNYKKE
+101 KCIRKEHNYNKE
-113 YRDMTQT
+113 YRDMTRT
-120 LEDFCEEKTR
+120 LEDFCEEKSR
-130 MREIIDQKDYDE
+130 MLEIIDQKDYDE
-142 SLYVDF
+142 SLYMNF
-148 NKWINKKKEDILKEY
+148 NEWINKKKEDILKEY

-189 LFLNISSEDM
+189 LFPNISSEDM
-199 KKNKEDVTKKHLE
+199 KKMKEDVKKQHLE
-212 VKVRLPVNEPIDDR
+212 VKVRPPVNEPIDDR
-226 GKEDDL
+226 GKEDAL

-287 SDGKIS
+287 SGGKIS
-293 DQGSQKSPPKELSN
+293 DQGSEISPPKALSN

-316 NVPHFVERRGYGNSH
+316 NVPHFVEGRGYGNSH
-331 VRGNALKKISNGYD
+331 VRGNSLKKISNGDD

-360 EDKYFLLEDGTNP
+360 EDKFLLLEDGTNQ
-373 SENSCKTKYDYFVSN
+373 SENSCKTIYDYFVSN

-401 QVPSREEIKSPAS
+401 QVPRMEEIKSPAS

-429 SNEGNTLEG
+429 SNEGNPLEG
-438 GEEKNNVKISEQN
+438 GEEKNNVTINEQN

-457 SVGTDKGSVEKEEE
+457 SVGTDKGSDKNEEE

-481 NCVDANQIAVEF
+481 NCVDANQIPVEY
-493 LRNLSRGE
+493 LRNLLRGE

-536 RPAKGVLPESKSN
+536 RPAREVLPESKSN

-570 HSHTSSQNNDAGTSD
+570 HSHTSSQQNDSSASGNK
-585 YMYRILSTTME
+585 YRILSTSME
-596 LPNQQEVFGLYS
+596 FPNQQEVFGLYS
-608 PVSRTLD
+608 PVSRTFG

-622 SIFISSS
+622 NIFNSSS
-629 SPVSQRQGQSKES
+629 SPVSQSKGQSKES

-650 VQGPIGYKNSS
+650 VQGPIGYRTSP
-661 LEMNTNSVGA
+661 LQMNAHSVGS

-676 SILSMLGFSSGQV
+676 SILSMLGLSSGQV

>member
-22 ERFREIFEI
+22 ERFRKIFEI

-42 SGSEKYDKDCRD
+42 SGSENYDKDCRD

-68 NNLVKIPVE
+68 NDLVKIPFEV
-77 FRKSIWETH
+77 RKSIWETH

-101 KCIRKEHNYKKE
+101 KCIRKEHNYNKE
-113 YRDMTQT
+113 YRDMTRT

-130 MREIIDQKDYDE
+130 KLEIIDQKDYDE
-142 SLYVDF
+142 SLYMNF
-148 NKWINKKKEDILKEY
+148 NEWINKKKEDILKEY
-163 EKLSNKDEYKHL
+163 EKLSNKDKYKHL
-175 LKVSETCDLNHVDK
+175 LKISETCDLNHVDK
-189 LFLNISSEDM
+189 LFPNISSEDM
-199 KKNKEDVTKKHLE
+199 KKMKEDVKKQHLE
-212 VKVRLPVNEPIDDR
+212 VKVRPPVKEPIDDR
-226 GKEDDL
+226 GKEDAL
-232 SRGGKSIILNKE
+232 SRRGKSIILNKE
-244 ENSPTEEITTEY
+244 ENSPTAEITTEY

-307 KQMTPAQRK
+307 KQMTPAQLK

-331 VRGNALKKISNGYD
+331 VRGNALKKISNGDD

-373 SENSCKTKYDYFVSN
+373 SENSCKTKYNYFVSN

-401 QVPSREEIKSPAS
+401 QVPSREEIKSPDS

-429 SNEGNTLEG
+429 SNEGNPLEG

-481 NCVDANQIAVEF
+481 NCVDANQIAVEY

-509 NMAHFISTNFGGN
+509 NMAQFISTHFGDH

-536 RPAKGVLPESKSN
+536 RPAKEVLPESKSK

-570 HSHTSSQNNDAGTSD
+570 HSHTSSQQNDSSASGNK
-585 YMYRILSTTME
+585 YRILSTSME

-608 PVSRTLD
+608 PVSQTFGRALN
-615 SAMSFLK
+615 FLRGV
-622 SIFISSS
+622 FISSS

-650 VQGPIGYKNSS
+650 VQGPIGYRTSP
-661 LEMNTNSVGA
+661 LQMNAHSVGA
-671 GINVS
+671 GINGS
-676 SILSMLGFSSGQV
+676 SILSMLGLSSGQV

-708 FHKNEVIPSI
+708 FHKNEVIPTI

>member
-22 ERFREIFEI
+22 ERFRKIFEI

-54 FNYFMDDVKDVFIN
+54 FNYFIDDVKDVFIN
-68 NNLVKIPVE
+68 NDLVKVPVE
-77 FRKSIWETH
+77 VRKSIWETH
-86 VDKNLPTLMKNTTSC
+86 VDKNLPKLMKNTTSC
-101 KCIRKEHNYKKE
+101 KCIRKEHNYNKE

-120 LEDFCEEKTR
+120 LEDFCEEKSR
-130 MREIIDQKDYDE
+130 MLEIIDQKDYDE
-142 SLYVDF
+142 SLYMNF
-148 NKWINKKKEDILKEY
+148 NEWINKKKEDILKEY

-199 KKNKEDVTKKHLE
+199 KKNKEDVTKKHRE
-212 VKVRLPVNEPIDDR
+212 VKVRPLVNEPIDDR
-226 GKEDDL
+226 GKEDAL

-331 VRGNALKKISNGYD
+331 VRGNALKKISNGDD

-373 SENSCKTKYDYFVSN
+373 SENSCKTKYVYFVSN

-401 QVPSREEIKSPAS
+401 QVPSREEIKSPDS
-414 LSTLDARGSTHNLNV
+414 LSTLNSRVSTHNLNV
-429 SNEGNTLEG
+429 SNKRNPLEG
-438 GEEKNNVKISEQN
+438 GEGKNNVTINEQN
-451 GRNLES
+451 VHNLES
-457 SVGTDKGSVEKEEE
+457 SVGTDKGSDKNEEE
-471 VAATCDPDDR
+471 VAATCDPNDR
-481 NCVDANQIAVEF
+481 NCFDGRYINVDYI
-493 LRNLSRGE
+493 RGLLKGT
-501 RSGLDGSS
+501 RSGSDGRSNIKHIISNNFDDS
-509 NMAHFISTNFGGN
+509 NMIFPTFNF
-522 NIFSSTDNLYFDIV
+522 DFDILK
-536 RPAKGVLPESKSN
+536 AEEEVLPVHNSD
-549 IIHEHQEMEETT
+549 IIYGHEEVEETT
-561 EEGASIIER
+561 QEGASIFEK
-570 HSHTSSQNNDAGTSD
+570 HSHTSSQQNDSSASGNK
-585 YMYRILSTTME
+585 YRMLSTTME

-615 SAMSFLK
+615 SAMNFLRSIISF
-622 SIFISSS
+622 SSA
-629 SPVSQRQGQSKES
+629 PVSRSKGQSKES

-650 VQGPIGYKNSS
+650 VQGPIGHRTSP
-661 LEMNTNSVGA
+661 LQMNAHSVGA

-676 SILSMLGFSSGQV
+676 SILSMLGLSSGQV

-708 FHKNEVIPSI
+708 FHKNEVIPTI

>member
-68 NNLVKIPVE
+68 NDLVKIPVE
-77 FRKSIWETH
+77 VRKSIWETH

-101 KCIRKEHNYKKE
+101 KCIRKEHNYNKE
-113 YRDMTQT
+113 YRDMTRT

-130 MREIIDQKDYDE
+130 KLEIIDQKDYDE
-142 SLYVDF
+142 SLYVNF

-163 EKLSNKDEYKHL
+163 KKLSNKDKYKHL
-175 LKVSETCDLNHVDK
+175 LKISKTCDLNHVDK

-199 KKNKEDVTKKHLE
+199 KKNKEDVTKKHRE
-212 VKVRLPVNEPIDDR
+212 VKVRPPVNEPIDDR
-226 GKEDDL
+226 GKEDAL

-331 VRGNALKKISNGYD
+331 VRGNALKKISNGDD

-401 QVPSREEIKSPAS
+401 QVPSREEIKSPDS
-414 LSTLDARGSTHNLNV
+414 LSTLNSRVSTHNLNV
-429 SNEGNTLEG
+429 SNEGNPLEG
-438 GEEKNNVKISEQN
+438 GEGKNNVTINEQN
-451 GRNLES
+451 VRNLES
-457 SVGTDKGSVEKEEE
+457 SVGTDKGSDKNEEE
-471 VAATCDPDDR
+471 VAAICDPNDAD
-481 NCVDANQIAVEF
+481 CFDANQILF
-493 LRNLSRGE
+493 DYFKGLSEGKG
-501 RSGLDGSS
+501 SGLDGSS
-509 NMAHFISTNFGGN
+509 NMERLTLKYFRDN
-522 NIFSSTDNLYFDIV
+522 NIFSSTGNLDFDIV
-536 RPAKGVLPESKSN
+536 RPAKEVLPESKSK
-549 IIHEHQEMEETT
+549 IIHEHQEVEETT
-561 EEGASIIER
+561 QEGASIIER
-570 HSHTSSQNNDAGTSD
+570 HSRTSSQNNDAGTSD
-585 YMYRILSTTME
+585 YIYRMLSTTIE
-596 LPNQQEVFGLYS
+596 FPNEKETFGLYS
-608 PVSRTLD
+608 PVSQTFG
-615 SAMSFLK
+615 SVMSFLK
-622 SIFISSS
+622 NIFISSS
-629 SPVSQRQGQSKES
+629 SPVSQSKGQSKES
-642 QLAQISTT
+642 QLAQIPTM
-650 VQGPIGYKNSS
+650 VKGPIGYKNSS

-671 GINVS
+671 GINAP
-676 SILSMLGFSSGQV
+676 SILSMLGFSSGQI
-689 RRSGGQG
+689 RRNGVQG
-696 SETYIVGTSQSG
+696 SETYLTGSDGNV
-708 FHKNEVIPSI
+708 FHKNKVSPTI

>member
-113 YRDMTQT
+113 YRDMTRT

-130 MREIIDQKDYDE
+130 KLEIIYQKDYDE
-142 SLYVDF
+142 SLYVNF

-175 LKVSETCDLNHVDK
+175 LKISETCDLNHVDK

-199 KKNKEDVTKKHLE
+199 KKNKEDVTKKHRE
-212 VKVRLPVNEPIDDR
+212 VKVRPLVNEPIDDR
-226 GKEDDL
+226 GKEDAL

-244 ENSPTEEITTEY
+244 ENSPTAEITTEY
-256 NPVSEMGVGTTIAH
+256 NPVSEMGVGTTIAD

-331 VRGNALKKISNGYD
+331 VRGNALKKISNGDD

-373 SENSCKTKYDYFVSN
+373 SENSCKTKYVYFVSN

-401 QVPSREEIKSPAS
+401 QVPSREEIKSPDS

-429 SNEGNTLEG
+429 SNKRNPLEG
-438 GEEKNNVKISEQN
+438 GEGKNNVKISEQN

-481 NCVDANQIAVEF
+481 NCVDANQIAVAY

-561 EEGASIIER
+561 QEGASIFEK
-570 HSHTSSQNNDAGTSD
+570 HSHTSSQQNDSSASGNK
-585 YMYRILSTTME
+585 YRILSTTME

-615 SAMSFLK
+615 NAMSFLK
-622 SIFISSS
+622 SIISFSS
-629 SPVSQRQGQSKES
+629 APVSRSEGQSKES
-642 QLAQISTT
+642 KRVEISTT
-650 VQGPIGYKNSS
+650 VQDPIGYRTSP
-661 LEMNTNSVGA
+661 LQMNAHSVGA
-671 GINVS
+671 GINGS
-676 SILSMLGFSSGQV
+676 SILSRLGLSSGQV

-708 FHKNEVIPSI
+708 FHKNEVIPTI

>member
-68 NNLVKIPVE
+68 NDLVKIPVE
-77 FRKSIWETH
+77 VRKSIWETH

-113 YRDMTQT
+113 YRDMTRT

-130 MREIIDQKDYDE
+130 KLEIIDQKDYDE
-142 SLYVDF
+142 SLYVNF

-175 LKVSETCDLNHVDK
+175 LKISETCDLNHVDK

-199 KKNKEDVTKKHLE
+199 KKNKEDVTKKHRE
-212 VKVRLPVNEPIDDR
+212 VKVRPLVNEPIDDR
-226 GKEDDL
+226 GKEDAL
-232 SRGGKSIILNKE
+232 SRRGKSIILNKE
-244 ENSPTEEITTEY
+244 ENSPTAEITTEY

-331 VRGNALKKISNGYD
+331 VRGNSLKKISNGDD

-360 EDKYFLLEDGTNP
+360 EDKFLLLEDETNQ
-373 SENSCKTKYDYFVSN
+373 SENSCKTIYDYFVSN

-401 QVPSREEIKSPAS
+401 QVPRMEEIKSPAS

-429 SNEGNTLEG
+429 SNEGNPLEG
-438 GEEKNNVKISEQN
+438 GEEKNNVTINEQN

-471 VAATCDPDDR
+471 VAATCGPNDGD
-481 NCVDANQIAVEF
+481 CIDANQIPVEF

-522 NIFSSTDNLYFDIV
+522 NIFSSTDNLDFDIV
-536 RPAKGVLPESKSN
+536 RPAREVLPESKSK

-570 HSHTSSQNNDAGTSD
+570 HSRTSSQNNDAGTSD

-596 LPNQQEVFGLYS
+596 FPNEKETFGLYS
-608 PVSRTLD
+608 PVSQTFGRALN
-615 SAMSFLK
+615 FLRGV
-622 SIFISSS
+622 FISSS

-650 VQGPIGYKNSS
+650 VQGPIGHRTSP
-661 LEMNTNSVGA
+661 LQMNAHSVGA

-676 SILSMLGFSSGQV
+676 SILSMLGLSSGQV

-708 FHKNEVIPSI
+708 FHKNEVIPTI